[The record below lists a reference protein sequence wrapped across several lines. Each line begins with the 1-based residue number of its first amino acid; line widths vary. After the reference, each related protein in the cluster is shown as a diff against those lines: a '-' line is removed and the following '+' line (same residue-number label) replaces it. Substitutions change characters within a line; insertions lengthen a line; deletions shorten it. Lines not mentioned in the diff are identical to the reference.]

1 MVADY
6 VLGGRGYVS
15 AAHTPTFA
23 QRGYLMGVVRANGLD
38 RVIAKDGDLLG
49 AILSAGCA
57 STLLAGLLVES
68 GTAWTRDAALTNATF
83 FDGLTDEAD
92 HDQLLSALEALL
104 AGFFVNREGS
114 STPSPTSS
122 GRRRKTS
129 AEKRAAHRARKQTSD
144 SVAGPTSA
152 PPSPSTPAPASTT

>member
-1 MVADY
+1 M
-6 VLGGRGYVS
+6 LGGRAFGS
-15 AAHTPTFA
+15 AAQQPTFA
-23 QRGYLMGVVRANGLD
+23 QRGFLMGAVRANGLD
-38 RVIAKDGDLLG
+38 RVIARDGDLLG
-49 AILSAGCA
+49 AILDTGSA
-57 STLLAGLLVES
+57 SKLLAGLLTED
-68 GTAWTRDAALTNATF
+68 GKPWDRETALANATF